1 MASQKVVIISGASSG
16 IGLSAAIVFAQNGW
30 KTYAGVR
37 TLSKKQDI
45 VDAAKNAKVQH
56 LVEPI
61 ELDVTKADSVKRT
74 VDHVL
79 KASGHIDVLVNNAG
93 FGIFGA
99 VENFSD
105 ADISKQYDTNVVG
118 VIRLIQAVLPHFR
131 ARKAGRIVNISSIVG
146 SVSFPYFSLYTST
159 KWALEAISQSLH
171 DEVAP
176 FGIDVV
182 VVQPGFT
189 KTPFVLEQGHR
200 EVIDPVYD
208 AGKQKAQQALA
219 AGLASGAES
228 VVVGQTI
235 YTASTEQKPK
245 FRYQCTP
252 NDAALV
258 ASILKDSTSLNKGL
272 AGASQ

>member
-1 MASQKVVIISGASSG
+1 MV
-16 IGLSAAIVFAQNGW
+16 LSFA
-30 KTYAGVR
+30 
-37 TLSKKQDI
+37 
-45 VDAAKNAKVQH
+45 
-56 LVEPI
+56 
-61 ELDVTKADSVKRT
+61 
-74 VDHVL
+74 
-79 KASGHIDVLVNNAG
+79 
-93 FGIFGA
+93 GA
-99 VENFSD
+99 VEHLSD

-131 ARKAGRIVNISSIVG
+131 ARKAGRIVNISSVVG

-171 DEVAP
+171 GEVAP

-200 EVIDPVYD
+200 EVKEPVYD
-208 AGKQKAQQALA
+208 EGKQKAQQGIA
-219 AGLASGAES
+219 AGVAAGAES

-235 YTASTEQKPK
+235 FTASTEQKPK

-252 NDAALV
+252 NDAALI